1 MVRVLIIIA
10 LYRET
15 EMIEQLLHQIA
26 RLRYPKA
33 QLDVLLIIE
42 DDDTA
47 TLSALDRHIL
57 PNTISVHILPAGPI
71 MTKPRALNYG
81 LGFCTG
87 EIVVVYDAEDKPD
100 DTQIEAATAHF
111 ATAPQQVACIQGVLD
126 IYNTQSNWL
135 TKCFTIEYAVWFR
148 LILPG
153 LIKLGFAIP
162 LDGTTIFMRR
172 SALIKVGSWDAHN
185 VTEDADLGI
194 RLARHGYQ
202 TEMLLSTTYEEASNQ
217 IWPWIRQRSRWLK
230 GYMMTYRVHMRSP
243 KLLFQQFGCRKFISF
258 QIIFLASL
266 SQFILA
272 PALWSFWVIPF
283 GLPHPV
289 LLLLGPNGASTIVG
303 FFLVI
308 LGADIALSLF
318 ALSKT
323 QHKGFGRY
331 TPTLWLYFHLVTFAA
346 FKAGY
351 EIIFSPFF
359 GIKPDMVTRCYR
371 PKLARRD
378 PL

>member
-1 MVRVLIIIA
+1 M
-10 LYRET
+10 
-15 EMIEQLLHQIA
+15 
-26 RLRYPKA
+26 
-33 QLDVLLIIE
+33 
-42 DDDTA
+42 
-47 TLSALDRHIL
+47 
-57 PNTISVHILPAGPI
+57 
-71 MTKPRALNYG
+71 
-81 LGFCTG
+81 
-87 EIVVVYDAEDKPD
+87 
-100 DTQIEAATAHF
+100 
-111 ATAPQQVACIQGVLD
+111 
-126 IYNTQSNWL
+126 
-135 TKCFTIEYAVWFR
+135 FT
-148 LILPG
+148 
-153 LIKLGFAIP
+153 
-162 LDGTTIFMRR
+162 RR
-172 SALIKVGSWDAHN
+172 SALIKVGGWDAHN

-243 KLLFQQFGCRKFISF
+243 KLLFQQLGWRKFIGF

-323 QHKGFGRY
+323 QHKGLGRY
-331 TPTLWLYFHLVTFAA
+331 TPTLWLYFHLATFAA
-346 FKAGY
+346 FKAGCK
-351 EIIFSPFF
+351 IIFSPFF
-359 GIKPDMVTRCYR
+359 
-371 PKLARRD
+371 
-378 PL
+378 